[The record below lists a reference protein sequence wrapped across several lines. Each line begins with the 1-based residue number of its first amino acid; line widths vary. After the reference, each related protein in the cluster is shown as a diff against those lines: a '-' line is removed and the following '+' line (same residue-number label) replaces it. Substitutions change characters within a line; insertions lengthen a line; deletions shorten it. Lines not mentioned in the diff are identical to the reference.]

1 LRKVLFSPSI
11 FSPSL
16 LLRFSATNQRSR
28 KLLYLTTV
36 GRVPPFLR
44 ESEANGYLTGGC
56 LRLGGKGGTLPTVV
70 RSPMI
75 TAQNITLV
83 AVRRGFEPQRVLILI
98 LCLDPLAYPETGIS
112 RLVHRICGIPIIH
125 DCLWQDFSFRSRVLY
140 GGFLPLKPRL
150 KKKVPTK
157 NTALNFYVSYVL
169 LSRPEGKRGKSAAR
183 GPHLK

>member
-1 LRKVLFSPSI
+1 MRKVLFSLPV

-44 ESEANGYLTGGC
+44 ESEANGYLTGGS

-75 TAQNITLV
+75 TAQNIKLV
-83 AVRRGFEPQRVLILI
+83 AVRRGFEPQRVLILV
-98 LCLDPLAYPETGIS
+98 LSRGSPSCSGSGIFR
-112 RLVHRICGIPIIH
+112 RLSWIWGVCVIE
-125 DCLWQDFSFRSRVLY
+125 DCLWQGILMYLMVGYVGLRVY
-140 GGFLPLKPRL
+140 
-150 KKKVPTK
+150 
-157 NTALNFYVSYVL
+157 
-169 LSRPEGKRGKSAAR
+169 
-183 GPHLK
+183 